1 MRLLAESHGTVYVAS
16 GAFVIVLKSTT
27 TTENPKQTSSSSSS
41 SSNQT
46 TPESLNVFLFPSGH
60 DSQIVCVT
68 VSNDGEFIFAGYAN
82 KYICC
87 WNRQGEI
94 LGSFVH
100 AKRPTGLVSAT
111 IDHEGNTKQV
121 LIISDKV
128 GMIYATDAPTFR
140 KQTAIAGHTASVI
153 TDMIGIGEDDPNS
166 TNTTAYIA
174 TADRDEKIRIS
185 KFPHMEIIHSFCL
198 GHTNVITSIATL
210 RSHDPTEKGT
220 MMLLSTGW
228 DHRLCLW
235 SHLEGKLL
243 DMVQYE
249 GAVES
254 SSGIEGEN
262 TAVAGEGT
270 TTMDLGSDGLEAATT
285 IAVPVGFE
293 EVDEEEEDIAAVDD
307 ADLVEKTYDED
318 NAGQFPIKV
327 ITSSSSYGVSTD
339 GKPLSINIA
348 AVIFKNKKTLKV
360 YRIESNCS
368 TSSSNGNDPTPHS
381 IIDKDGV
388 EFELPTSPS
397 DICFSAS
404 NELIVLLAKPHYVT
418 YLMVS
423 FHTLETTTTTSNPSS
438 SSSSLLQMKVSI
450 NEEIQKQTQMTEFRA
465 LCVDK
470 DIDFAQQLVGQ
481 EGGGDGERGRYPFSY
496 VHLDSKRDPFSLPFF
511 SSVFCTFPI
520 LL

>member
-1 MRLLAESHGTVYVAS
+1 MRLLAESNGTVYVAS
-16 GAFVIVLKSTT
+16 GAFIIVLNSTT
-27 TTENPKQTSSSSSS
+27 NENPNQTSSSSSS
-41 SSNQT
+41 SSGSIPS
-46 TPESLNVFLFPSGH
+46 PESLKVFLFPPGH

-68 VSNDGEFIFAGYAN
+68 VSNDGEFVFAGYAN

-87 WNRQGEI
+87 WNRQGEL

-100 AKRPTGLVSAT
+100 AKRPTGLVSAVV
-111 IDHEGNTKQV
+111 DHEGNTKQV

-153 TDMIGIGEDDPNS
+153 TDMIGLGEDGQ
-166 TNTTAYIA
+166 TTAYVA

-198 GHTNVITSIATL
+198 GHTNVITSISCI
-210 RSHDPTEKGT
+210 RSLHQEGK

-249 GAVES
+249 GAVE
-254 SSGIEGEN
+254 IVGESIA
-262 TAVAGEGT
+262 AVASEGGM
-270 TTMDLGSDGLEAATT
+270 TMDLGSDGLDDATAIAAS
-285 IAVPVGFE
+285 VGLE
-293 EVDEEEEDIAAVDD
+293 NEEEEDIAAVDE
-307 ADLVEKTYDED
+307 ADLAEKTYDED

-327 ITSSSSYGVSTD
+327 ITSSSSFSSSPTD
-339 GKPLSINIA
+339 GKSIPINVA
-348 AVIFKNKKTLKV
+348 AVIFKNKKTLKL
-360 YRIESNCS
+360 YRIVSD
-368 TSSSNGNDPTPHS
+368 SSNGKDDSHP
-381 IIDKDGV
+381 IIDRNGI
-388 EFELPTSPS
+388 EYELPAPPS

-404 NELIVLLAKPHYVT
+404 NELIVLLAKPHYVVCLT
-418 YLMVS
+418 IS
-423 FHTLETTTTTSNPSS
+423 FSAIENTTSDS
-438 SSSSLLQMKVSI
+438 SSSSLQMNVSI
-450 NEEIQKQTQMTEFRA
+450 NEEINKQTQMTAFRA

-481 EGGGDGERGRYPFSY
+481 EGGGDGERGTTLFFMHVHYLTTLLLYFSF
-496 VHLDSKRDPFSLPFF
+496 VSFNL
-511 SSVFCTFPI
+511 PI